1 MKKQRGAGIL
11 SDDEVSKL
19 REEVKE
25 LREELKKTKRDLDD
39 DLYYYTNITPYIEP
53 LVKPLSEE
61 DLKLAQ
67 HPLELIKKE
76 MEEDKK
82 GFYIGLAMFLS
93 LLYLLIAFSV
103 NYFAH
108 YPLP

>member
-1 MKKQRGAGIL
+1 L
-11 SDDEVSKL
+11 SDEV
-19 REEVKE
+19 EELKAQIRD
-25 LREELKKTKRDLDD
+25 LREELRRTKRELDD
-39 DLYYYTNITPYIEP
+39 DIYYYTNITPHIEP
-53 LVKPLSEE
+53 LIKPLSPEE
-61 DLKLAQ
+61 LELAQ
-67 HPLELIKKE
+67 HPLQLIKKE